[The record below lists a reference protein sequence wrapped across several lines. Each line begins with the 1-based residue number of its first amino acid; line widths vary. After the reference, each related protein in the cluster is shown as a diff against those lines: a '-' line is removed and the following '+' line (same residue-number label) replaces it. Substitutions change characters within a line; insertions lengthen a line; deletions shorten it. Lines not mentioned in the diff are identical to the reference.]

1 MQILS
6 FVMDLL
12 DERMAQYSV
21 FSVTMSVDKQII
33 ISGIVCTV
41 LPAKS
46 DSDFLLCLQSNAL
59 IIDRSLVYL
68 SYP

>member
-1 MQILS
+1 
-6 FVMDLL
+6 MDLL

-46 DSDFLLCLQSNAL
+46 DSDAVFCLQL
-59 IIDRSLVYL
+59 L
-68 SYP
+68 SKTLTCTLNLS